1 MLNILE
7 EEGFDSSL
15 CLAGTGLTHSLVLEN
30 DTKISDETEIQIIET
45 ALSML
50 PKKAGYGV
58 RAGRALRVTTFG
70 IWGLAIL
77 ASPNLRTAFM
87 TMNRFSALS
96 YTLSQVHLVEQDD
109 NALFVVNMD
118 QLPETLHRF
127 MFERYFST
135 TMIFMRE
142 MLSDFDVSQ
151 FSLEIPDLNTNYAGE
166 LSRMTG
172 RPVQTGCANFAVTT
186 SRALLDQPLPKADP
200 LTHAHF
206 VGQCQALLNQR
217 QELPDFSQFV
227 RDYILQNS
235 AYSPRL
241 QDVADAAGLSTR
253 SLRRRLENEETS
265 FSEIVLETKM
275 TLAKELLLTADMP
288 VQIVSTQLGYSEPAS
303 FTRAF
308 TQWWGQ
314 PPSKIAMALS
324 T

>member
-1 MLNILE
+1 MLNILK
-7 EEGFDSSL
+7 EEGFDASL
-15 CLAGTGLTHSLVLEN
+15 CLAGTGLTHSSVLEN
-30 DTKISDETEIQIIET
+30 DTRISDATEIQITEA
-45 ALSML
+45 ALNML
-50 PKKAGYGV
+50 PNKAGYGV

-77 ASPNLRTAFM
+77 ASPNLRTAFT
-87 TMNRFSALS
+87 TMNRFAALS
-96 YTLSQVHLVEQDD
+96 YTLSQVQLVEENDD
-109 NALFVVNMD
+109 ALFIVKMD
-118 QLPETLHRF
+118 RLPETLHRF
-127 MFERYFST
+127 MFERYFAT
-135 TMIFMRE
+135 TMTFMRE

-151 FSLEIPDLNTNYAGE
+151 FSLEIPDIDAKYAGE
-166 LSRMTG
+166 LTRMTG
-172 RPVQTGCANFAVTT
+172 RLVQMGRPNFAVTT

-241 QDVADAAGLSTR
+241 QDVAEAAGLSAR
-253 SLRRRLENEETS
+253 SLRRRLESEQTS

-288 VQIVSTQLGYSEPAS
+288 VQVVATQLGYSEPAS

-308 TQWWGQ
+308 TKWWGR
-314 PPSKIAMALS
+314 PPSKIAAAAS

>member
-7 EEGFDSSL
+7 EEGFDASL
-15 CLAGTGLTHSLVLEN
+15 CLAGTGLTPSSVLEN
-30 DTKISDETEIQIIET
+30 DTKISDEIEIQIIES

-50 PKKAGYGV
+50 PNNAGYGV

-96 YTLSQVHLVEQDD
+96 YTLSKVHLIEQNDD
-109 NALFVVNMD
+109 ALFIVNMD
-118 QLPETLHRF
+118 RLPETLHRF
-127 MFERYFST
+127 MFERYYAT
-135 TMIFMRE
+135 TITFMRE
-142 MLSDFDVSQ
+142 MLPDFDVSQ
-151 FSLEIPDLNTNYAGE
+151 FSLEIPDIDTSYAGE
-166 LSRMTG
+166 LVRITG
-172 RPVQTGCANFAVTT
+172 RPVRTGRPNFAVTT
-186 SRALLDQPLPKADP
+186 SRTLLDEPLPKADP

-217 QELPDFSQFV
+217 QERPDFSQFV

-241 QDVADAAGLSTR
+241 HDVAEAAGLSTR
-253 SLRRRLENEETS
+253 SLRRRLENEQTS

-314 PPSKIAMALS
+314 PPSKIAMVIS